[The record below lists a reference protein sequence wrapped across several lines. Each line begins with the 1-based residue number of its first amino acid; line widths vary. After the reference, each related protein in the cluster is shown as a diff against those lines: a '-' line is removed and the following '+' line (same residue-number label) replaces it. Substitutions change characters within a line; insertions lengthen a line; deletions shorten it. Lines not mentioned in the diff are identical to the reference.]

1 MVKNIFL
8 VRRMYRHPF
17 LLTRESN
24 DGVVIHTMKSMT
36 LSVMASS
43 GLDHGEVKVDFG
55 SRYATPWF
63 TKMHPWNKMST
74 YKIRL
79 QESNDGGDEM
89 NDIVSANSNNIFLE
103 LSNNMIPLRRLL
115 FNPRSGERFL
125 STHYLS
131 SVWYPSSWAS
141 NSIGFFISKN
151 FNNAATNIFPPPTGA
166 HGRYSNITI
175 NQAAVVISADQG
187 GVLGKFFFWRSNSKL
202 FTCIYFQV
210 SWGRP
215 FFRNEGNEEMQPS

>member
-1 MVKNIFL
+1 MHRWN
-8 VRRMYRHPF
+8 RM
-17 LLTRESN
+17 T
-24 DGVVIHTMKSMT
+24 G
-36 LSVMASS
+36 
-43 GLDHGEVKVDFG
+43 
-55 SRYATPWF
+55 WQ
-63 TKMHPWNKMST
+63 ST

-89 NDIVSANSNNIFLE
+89 NGIVSANSNNIFLE

-131 SVWYPSSWAS
+131 SVWYPSSWAINGFVVIKS
-141 NSIGFFISKN
+141 SKHRFFISKN
-151 FNNAATNIFPPPTGA
+151 SINTATNIFPPPTGA

-210 SWGRP
+210 PWGRP
-215 FFRNEGNEEMQPS
+215 FIRNEGNEEIHPS